1 MTKWK
6 NENDNAEAVLLW
18 AHYEMFNVNIIVKVS
33 HIVTLLSLEKTVIL
47 GTIEG
52 SRERGRAVMGGID
65 S

>member
-6 NENDNAEAVLLW
+6 NENDNTEAVLLW

-33 HIVTLLSLEKTVIL
+33 HTVTLLSLEKTVIL
-47 GTIEG
+47 GKIEG
-52 SRERGRAVMGGID
+52 SRERGRAVMRGID